1 VNLLNRHGR
10 NTRAGSFWPS
20 ALRAAAVVA
29 RKAASSEED
38 ILRAFTQE
46 LRRLGMSGSVALL
59 NDQAS
64 LVIKTRSMSRIAES
78 TLSRLSGFEITGY
91 EFDPQT
97 IDAYRQALE
106 SGEPVYSED
115 RSVIIS
121 QLISPNLRSLVPV
134 IMRILGDKPVIVAP
148 LILEDQ
154 PLGTINVTAH
164 WLTRDDL
171 PMVAALADHIAIAL
185 GHVRSREE
193 MQAALERQRLRNQV
207 AEVLASSLD
216 LPAVLE
222 QVVQLAV
229 EVTGAD
235 AGTIGLLEG
244 NGDTVGYPHITGLPD
259 EFRTRPSSKGKGV
272 VWQLLNTGKPMLLDD
287 YRRHPQAEPAWID
300 AGLRASIAVPLQVG
314 NEIIGGLGLFHLSR
328 QSKFTQEQ
336 LEMAQAI
343 ANMAA
348 IAIKNVKLIDDAMRR
363 AEESQALI
371 RTARSI
377 SSSLDLDTVL
387 HRIAEEAKQLL
398 HADASRIHLL
408 DPERGKLRC
417 VVALDP
423 RAEAV
428 MAFELDVGQG
438 LTGYAVES
446 GEPLMV
452 NEPLEDPRSVQ
463 IPGTPEE
470 EPEVLA
476 LAPLIIRQRT
486 MGAMTVLRLGLDR
499 PFSSSDLNLLTA
511 FAAQAAVT
519 LENAHL
525 FGQIAEQ
532 ALRLEQEVLERTQ
545 ELARSESHYR
555 ALVETSLAGILQVDQ
570 QGRFVYVN
578 QRFAEMLEVDPDDLV
593 GKHITDYKG
602 FVPEIHQS
610 ILDRFEARMRG
621 ERVGKE
627 IDDIELFT
635 SSGKRIPALLAISVI
650 KDDDGQTQGV
660 TGLVLDI
667 SQQKALEAAL
677 QAERDRLD
685 ALLTNI
691 GDAVI
696 VTDAEGVIEYVN
708 PGWERLNGYSASE
721 ALGEKPSLIQSGEH
735 PPQFYTEMWRTI
747 SSGRTWRGEVV
758 NRRKDGAHYDAALTI
773 TPVMDEAG
781 NVINY
786 VGVQHDISALKEV
799 DRLKSQFVSDV
810 SHELR
815 TPLTN
820 IRLYLDLLAKTP
832 DDPVTSTRYLE
843 TLSRESER
851 LASLIDDLLS
861 LSRLDAEAIPFDPK
875 PLDLETLLK
884 ALADDRKTMAAK
896 RGIRL
901 SMNPNA
907 PTPIT
912 VGDDRLLTQVFTN
925 LLTNAMNYTP
935 HGGEIVLRTDEM
947 NVNGKIWILAEVKD
961 TGLGITTEE
970 MPQIFGRFFRGSA
983 SQTTNA
989 PGTGLGLAIC
999 KEIVERH
1006 GGRITVESEGVP
1018 GRGSCFTVWLPRA
1031 TRN

>member
-1 VNLLNRHGR
+1 M
-10 NTRAGSFWPS
+10 RAGSFWPS

-29 RKAASSEED
+29 RKARSSEED

-46 LRRLGMSGSVALL
+46 LRRLGMSGSVSLL
-59 NDQAS
+59 NDQGN

-78 TLSRLSGFEITGY
+78 TLSRLSGLEIIGY
-91 EFDPQT
+91 EFNPQA

-106 SGEPVYSED
+106 SGDPVYSEE
-115 RSVIIS
+115 RSELVS
-121 QLISPNLRSLVPV
+121 ELVSPNLRSLVPV
-134 IMRILGDKPVIVAP
+134 IMRILGDQPVIVAP

-154 PLGTINVTAH
+154 PLGAINVTAH
-164 WLTRDDL
+164 WLARDDL

-185 GHVRSREE
+185 GHVRTRKE

-222 QVVQLAV
+222 QVLQLAV

-235 AGTIGLLEG
+235 AGVIGLIEQ
-244 NGDTVGYPHITGLPD
+244 DEHAVRYPHIIGLPD
-259 EFRTRPSSKGKGV
+259 AFRNRPSLKGKGA
-272 VWQLLNTGKPMLLDD
+272 VWQMISTGESMLLDH
-287 YRRHPQAEPAWID
+287 YSRHPQAEPAWVD
-300 AGLRASIAVPLQVG
+300 AGLCALIGVPLQAG
-314 NEIIGGLGLFHLSR
+314 SEIIGGLGLFHLSR
-328 QSKFTQEQ
+328 EEKFTQEQ
-336 LEMAQAI
+336 LEMSHAI

-348 IAIKNVKLIDDAMRR
+348 ITIKNVKLIDDAMQR

-387 HRIAEEAKQLL
+387 HRIAEEAKRLL
-398 HADASRIHLL
+398 QADASRIHLL
-408 DPERGKLRC
+408 DPEREKLRC

-446 GEPLMV
+446 GEPLLV

-463 IPGTPEE
+463 IPGTPED

-476 LAPLIIRQRT
+476 LAPLVIRQRT

-499 PFSSSDLNLLTA
+499 PFSSSDLDLLTA

-532 ALRLEQEVLERTQ
+532 AQRLEQEVIERTR

-555 ALVETSLAGILQVDQ
+555 ALVETSLAGILQVDRE
-570 QGRFVYVN
+570 GRFVYVN
-578 QRFAEMLEVDPDDLV
+578 QRFAEMLEVDPDDLI
-593 GKHITDYKG
+593 GKHITYYKG

-610 ILDRFEARMRG
+610 VLDRFEARMRG
-621 ERVGKE
+621 ERVGTE
-627 IDDIELFT
+627 IDDVELFT

-660 TGLVLDI
+660 TGFVLDI
-667 SQQKALEAAL
+667 SQQKQLEAAL

-696 VTDAEGVIEYVN
+696 VTDADGVIEYVN
-708 PGWERLNGYSASE
+708 PGWERLNGYTTAE
-721 ALGEKPSLIQSGEH
+721 ALGKKPSIIQSGEH
-735 PPQFYTEMWRTI
+735 PPQFYKQMWRTI

-758 NRRKDGAHYDAALTI
+758 NRHKDGTLYDAALTI
-773 TPVMDEAG
+773 TPVMGEDG

-820 IRLYLDLLAKTP
+820 IRLYLDLLAKTSN
-832 DDPVTSTRYLE
+832 DPTRSTRYLE

-875 PLDLETLLK
+875 PLNLESLLK
-884 ALADDRKTMAAK
+884 ALAGDRKTMAAK
-896 RGIRL
+896 RGIHL
-901 SMNPNA
+901 SMKPKA
-907 PTPIT
+907 PSPIT
-912 VGDDRLLTQVFTN
+912 IGDERLLTQVFTN

-935 HGGEIVLRTDEM
+935 QGGEIVLRTDEIKK
-947 NVNGKIWILAEVKD
+947 NGKFWVLAEVED
-961 TGLGITTEE
+961 TGLGITSEE

-983 SQTTNA
+983 SQKTNA

-999 KEIVERH
+999 KEIVDRH
-1006 GGRITVESEGVP
+1006 GGRITVESEGIP

-1031 TRN
+1031 NHK